1 MLRFASA
8 KKRFLFEISNVFR
21 ILIRCADS
29 SYQGNRI
36 SATNVHL
43 KLMIATFNYQT
54 SANPY
59 ARDSNHRGKRLK
71 IFKRDRPDKLPQGRR
86 IKLVLRLHSSEFLLI
101 GIAGC
106 YCVPTV
112 AGWIIGA
119 GGGIGSYGRNVNQ
132 TVQRGAQGAYT
143 GSKAMVGEAQVLLP
157 VMSFDVSKG
166 HSLKRSRFPPV
177 ENKLSTCGNPAS
189 TK

>member
-1 MLRFASA
+1 M
-8 KKRFLFEISNVFR
+8 
-21 ILIRCADS
+21 
-29 SYQGNRI
+29 
-36 SATNVHL
+36 
-43 KLMIATFNYQT
+43 
-54 SANPY
+54 
-59 ARDSNHRGKRLK
+59 RLY
-71 IFKRDRPDKLPQGRR
+71 RLPQGRR
-86 IKLVLRLHSSEFLLI
+86 IKLVLRFHSSEFLLI

-132 TVQRGAQGAYT
+132 TAQRGTQGAYT

-177 ENKLSTCGNPAS
+177 EIRRLPNSCLTHNKKNEQKCLLIVQRPE
-189 TK
+189 

>member
-21 ILIRCADS
+21 ILIGCADS

-59 ARDSNHRGKRLK
+59 VRDSNHRGKRLK
-71 IFKRDRPDKLPQGRR
+71 IFKRDRPD
-86 IKLVLRLHSSEFLLI
+86 
-101 GIAGC
+101 GC
-106 YCVPTV
+106 PGPKVTE
-112 AGWIIGA
+112 WIIGA

-132 TVQRGAQGAYT
+132 TAQRGTQGAYT
-143 GSKAMVGEAQVLLP
+143 GSKAMGGGAQVLLP

-166 HSLKRSRFPPV
+166 H
-177 ENKLSTCGNPAS
+177 
-189 TK
+189 